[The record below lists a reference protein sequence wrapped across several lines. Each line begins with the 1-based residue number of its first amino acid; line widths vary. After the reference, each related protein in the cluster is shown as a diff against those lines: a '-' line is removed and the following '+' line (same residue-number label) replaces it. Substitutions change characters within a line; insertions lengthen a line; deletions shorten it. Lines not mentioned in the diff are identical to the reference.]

1 MSIVALI
8 VAAGRGVRF
17 GADRPKQFALLGNKP
32 LLAHSIEMF
41 ERMPQFDRTWLVVPA
56 GFAADLGRWMDV
68 AAYSKIAGIVE
79 GGARR
84 QDSVAAGLARLP
96 AETEIVAI
104 HDAVRP
110 FAAPEAIAE
119 AVERARRMGAAI
131 LAVPATDTTK
141 RCDANGRVVETLDRS
156 RLWLAQTPQVFR
168 FDLIREAYRKALS
181 DGAEVTDDAAAV
193 ERLGRPVEV
202 VRSPRPNPKITA
214 PGDLRFAEWLLS
226 EGKGK

>member
-17 GADRPKQFALLGNKP
+17 GADRPKQFALLGNKS
-32 LLAHSIEMF
+32 LLAHSIEIF
-41 ERMPQFDRTWLVVPA
+41 ERMPEFDQIWLVVPA
-56 GFAADLGRWMDV
+56 GFAADLDRYVDV
-68 AAYSKIAGIVE
+68 AAYSKIAGRVE

-119 AVERARRMGAAI
+119 AVERARQMGAAI
-131 LAVPATDTTK
+131 LAAPAVDTPK
-141 RCDANGRVVETLDRS
+141 LCNKKGIIISLDREEV
-156 RLWLAQTPQVFR
+156 WLAQTPQVFQ
-168 FDLIREAYRKALS
+168 FDLIRRAYERVLA
-181 DGAEVTDDAAAV
+181 DRVEVTDDAAAV
-193 ERLGRPVEV
+193 ERLGHPVDV
-202 VRSPRPNPKITA
+202 VRSPRPNPKITT
-214 PGDLRFAEWLLS
+214 PEDLRLAEWLLS
-226 EGKGK
+226 EGKQI